1 MVCAKVF
8 RSFDV
13 TIYWNEGVSQKIYYN
28 CIIIYKYKYAFKY
41 VSDSILN
48 DSAHWNQMAL
58 TKKCSVRKYISHDIR
73 QIKFIHVHTVSFNE
87 TAMELKYVCFD
98 GCMKMRTSSKL

>member
-1 MVCAKVF
+1 MHLNMYLMPSYCALESYGLK
-8 RSFDV
+8 
-13 TIYWNEGVSQKIYYN
+13 
-28 CIIIYKYKYAFKY
+28 
-41 VSDSILN
+41 
-48 DSAHWNQMAL
+48 
-58 TKKCSVRKYISHDIR
+58 KKCSVREYISHNIR